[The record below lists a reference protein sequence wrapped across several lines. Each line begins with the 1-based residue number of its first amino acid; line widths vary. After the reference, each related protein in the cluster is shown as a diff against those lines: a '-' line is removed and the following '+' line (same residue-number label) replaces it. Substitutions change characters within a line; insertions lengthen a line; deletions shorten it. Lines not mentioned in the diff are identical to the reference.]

1 MRMLGKG
8 KAETKMANDLI
19 IRPQVP
25 ATRPNPSLPGII
37 FGTKPRVIFKRSFL
51 MLAAAFVLYFGVIGN
66 LMHRIDADL
75 DFTPPAPVE
84 GGSHAINMAEAL
96 IYREVNTHRWTA
108 NDPIFFPTAF
118 HDNMPNFQR
127 GLMRAVSRFTLEME
141 NQIGRLRG
149 SSAIDQDLE
158 RATGLLQFPTDVWL
172 FDFDQSFLP
181 IQPADTQY
189 QAAARALRAYNTRV
203 AQGLAVFETRADAL
217 AITIERMAGE
227 LGARAALVD
236 DHVSQDGFIID
247 FVSDDIFYFNKGMAY
262 ATYLLLR
269 ELGQDFE
276 AVIRAQGLTRVWQ
289 QVLDSLREASQQ
301 KPLIVLNSSGAN
313 SFLANHL
320 HLQGFYLKRAILQL
334 DEVARVIRASR

>member
-1 MRMLGKG
+1 
-8 KAETKMANDLI
+8 MANDLI
-19 IRPQVP
+19 LRPQLP
-25 ATRPNPSLPGII
+25 AKRPKTTLPGLVFGTRPRII
-37 FGTKPRVIFKRSFL
+37 AKRSLFL
-51 MLAAAFVLYFGVIGN
+51 LAASFVLYFAVLGN

-75 DFTPPAPVE
+75 DFTPPNPID
-84 GGSHAINMAEAL
+84 GGSHAVNMAEAL
-96 IYREVNTHRWTA
+96 ILRETVEHRWTA

-127 GLMRAVSRFTLEME
+127 GMMRAISRFTMEME
-141 NQIGRLRG
+141 TTIGRLRG
-149 SSAIDQDLE
+149 SSAIDSDLE
-158 RATGLLQFPTDVWL
+158 RATGLLQFPTDVWM
-172 FDFDQSFLP
+172 FDFDQSVLP

-189 QAAARALRAYNTRV
+189 EAAARALRSFNTRV
-203 AQGLAVFETRADAL
+203 ALGMAVFETRADAL
-217 AITIERMAGE
+217 ALTVERMASE

-262 ATYLLLR
+262 VSYLLLR
-269 ELGQDFE
+269 ELGRDFE
-276 AVIRAQGLTRVWQ
+276 ETIRQQGLTRVWAQ
-289 QVLDSLREASQQ
+289 ALDSLRQASQQ

-334 DEVARVIRASR
+334 DEVARVIRAN

>member
-1 MRMLGKG
+1 
-8 KAETKMANDLI
+8 MANDLI

-25 ATRPNPSLPGII
+25 AERPRTSVPGLV
-37 FGTKPRVIFKRSFL
+37 FGTSPRAVLKRSVL
-51 MLAAAFVLYFGVIGN
+51 YLAAVLVLYFGVIGN

-75 DFTPPAPVE
+75 DFTPPSPVE
-84 GGSHAINMAEAL
+84 GGSQAVNMAEAL
-96 IYREVNTHRWTA
+96 ILRETVDNRWTA
-108 NDPIFFPTAF
+108 NDPVFFPTAF
-118 HDNMPNFQR
+118 HDNMPNYQR
-127 GLMRAVSRFTLEME
+127 GMMRAISRFAMELE

-149 SSAIDQDLE
+149 SSAIDRDLE
-158 RATGLLQFPTDVWL
+158 RAVGLLQFPTDVWV

-189 QAAARALRAYNTRV
+189 EAAARALRAFNTRV
-203 AQGLAVFETRADAL
+203 SLGMAVFETRPDAL
-217 AITIERMAGE
+217 AMTVERMAGE
-227 LGARAALVD
+227 LGSRAAIVD
-236 DHVSQDGFIID
+236 EHVSRDGFIID

-276 AVIRAQGLTRVWQ
+276 SVIRAQGLTRVWHQ
-289 QVLDSLREASQQ
+289 ALESLRLASQQ
-301 KPLIVLNSSGAN
+301 QPLIVLNSSGAN

-334 DEVARVIRASR
+334 DEVARVIRAN